1 MTTAFSKIA
10 SAALLAAALV
20 SPAGAVWPYDR
31 PADLTAEEL
40 LSKVSARY
48 DAATDFSASLTVVT
62 SSPLG
67 ESLTQAGTL
76 WARQPNL
83 FRIEYQEPSV
93 QTVIFDG
100 RYMYVVNA
108 NADQV
113 IRYEGG
119 GMAELFNLPRALDN
133 LKPDYDMEL
142 ASETLG
148 TYELHLKAKTDRA
161 YFPVI
166 YLWVAK
172 EGTVLKRADLRDSA
186 GNLTSYRFDGY
197 RFDVGVAAGR
207 FTYRAPAGVE
217 VVDGGGALGP

>member
-1 MTTAFSKIA
+1 MTTACSRYVKAAVVLVAFV
-10 SAALLAAALV
+10 SA
-20 SPAGAVWPYDR
+20 AGAVWPYDK
-31 PADLTAEEL
+31 PANLTAEEL

-48 DAATDFSASLTVVT
+48 DGAADFTASLTVVT

-67 ESLTQAGTL
+67 DSLTQVGTL

-83 FRIEYQEPSV
+83 FRIEYTAPAP

-108 NADQV
+108 DAGQV
-113 IRYEGG
+113 MRYEGG

-142 ASETLG
+142 VSETLG
-148 TYELHLKAKTDRA
+148 TYELHLTAKTPQA

-166 YLWVAK
+166 YLWVAR
-172 EGTVLKRADLRDSA
+172 EGTVLKRADLRDGA
-186 GNLTSYRFDGY
+186 GNVTSYRFADY
-197 RFDVGVAAGR
+197 RFDVGLAASR
-207 FTYRAPAGVE
+207 FTYRPPAGVE
-217 VVDGGGALGP
+217 VIDGGGALGP